1 MWERVVDA
9 SSTFDLTVRIPAFD
23 FRQCRCKTNKF
34 CNIAILQTTPFSIAE
49 AGKHFGLAF

>member
-49 AGKHFGLAF
+49 ARKHFGLAF